1 MYKVIEGIYQRGK
14 IIVPQLLKVKDKT
27 KVIIVFAEE
36 MSPTEK
42 MSSAK
47 YKKISLDLPN
57 NLEEIDV
64 SINTANKYRA
74 QLAQASKK
82 KGGKKVLQ
90 SPFFSSPP
98 VDLGYTDASMLDR
111 IIAEDKIN
119 GNIS

>member
-14 IIVPQLLKVKDKT
+14 IIVPQLLEVKDKT

-47 YKKISLDLPN
+47 YKKISFDLPN
-57 NLEEIDV
+57 NLEEVDV

-74 QLAQASKK
+74 QLAQASKI

-90 SPFFSSPP
+90 SPFFSSLP

>member
-14 IIVPQLLKVKDKT
+14 IIVHQLPDVRDKT
-27 KVIIVFAEE
+27 KVIIAFEE
-36 MSPTEK
+36 QASHTEIR
-42 MSSAK
+42 SSTSHK
-47 YKKISLDLPN
+47 EISFDLPK

-64 SINTANKYRA
+64 SISTTNKYRA
-74 QLAQASKK
+74 QLAKASREKR
-82 KGGKKVLQ
+82 GREVLQ

-98 VDLGYTDASMLDR
+98 VDLGYTDASMLDK